1 MLFKNDPNC
10 CFRHYTQKHN
20 VGDQAHSSSMCPE
33 KHLIRV
39 TRQREQICPAASE
52 HLSKAGTLTN

>member
-52 HLSKAGTLTN
+52 G